1 MVESTNDD
9 PGKCLTEEGVIHTK
23 VLFTTVTFQ
32 KRSGERLVCFGSGDN
47 LYSPGLQIK
56 PQL

>member
-9 PGKCLTEEGVIHTK
+9 PKRCLTQEGVIHTK

-32 KRSGERLVCFGSGDN
+32 KSSEERLVCYGSGDN

-56 PQL
+56 HKS

>member
-9 PGKCLTEEGVIHTK
+9 PEKCLTQEGVIYTK

-32 KRSGERLVCFGSGDN
+32 KSSEERLVCYGSGDN
-47 LYSPGLQIK
+47 LYSPGLQI
-56 PQL
+56 